1 MSLIAIVGAGHLGG
15 SLAHTLASKDL
26 CTTVSLIDD
35 SHDIATAKA
44 LDIAQAGP
52 IEAFRTQLTADAG
65 LITTK
70 SADIV
75 ILAGPASNPDTEWDE
90 TTGLKQLHQI
100 KKINRQAIV
109 LCAGSQH
116 SGLIELGVDEAA
128 ISSSRLIGTAPEAYR
143 AAVRAL
149 VALEVGCPASVVSLT
164 LFGHAPDRFVIA
176 WSQAT
181 IDGSLLEDRI
191 SATRMARLR
200 NRVAALWPPGPYALA
215 EAAVHVVRCITTG
228 SKKMPC
234 CFVVPERLS
243 GSRQRVFVSPVEF
256 NSLGVAQLA
265 KPNLSTRERN
275 LLKTAMPD

>member
-52 IEAFRTQLTADAG
+52 IESFGTQLTADAS
-65 LITTK
+65 LITTM

-90 TTGLKQLHQI
+90 TTGLKQLHQL

-109 LCAGSQH
+109 ICAGSQH
-116 SGLIELGVDEAA
+116 SGLIELGVAEAE

-234 CFVVPERLS
+234 CFVVPERLP

-265 KPNLSTRERN
+265 KPNLSMRERN
-275 LLKTAMPD
+275 LLKTATRD

>member
-52 IEAFRTQLTADAG
+52 IESFGTQLTADAS
-65 LITTK
+65 LITTM

-90 TTGLKQLHQI
+90 TTGLKQLHQL

-109 LCAGSQH
+109 ICAGSQH

-191 SATRMARLR
+191 SAARMARLR
-200 NRVAALWPPGPYALA
+200 NRVATLWPPGPYALA

-265 KPNLSTRERN
+265 KPNLSPRERN
-275 LLKTAMPD
+275 LLKTATTD

>member
-1 MSLIAIVGAGHLGG
+1 MSVIAIVGAGHLGG

-52 IEAFRTQLTADAG
+52 IESFRTQLKADVDLTA
-65 LITTK
+65 TK
-70 SADIV
+70 
-75 ILAGPASNPDTEWDE
+75 LAGPASNPDTEWDE
-90 TTGLKQLHQI
+90 TTGLKQLHRL

-109 LCAGSQH
+109 ICAGSQH
-116 SGLIELGVDEAA
+116 SGLIELGVAEAE

-191 SATRMARLR
+191 SAARMARLR

-234 CFVVPERLS
+234 CFVVPERLP

-275 LLKTAMPD
+275 LLKTATTD